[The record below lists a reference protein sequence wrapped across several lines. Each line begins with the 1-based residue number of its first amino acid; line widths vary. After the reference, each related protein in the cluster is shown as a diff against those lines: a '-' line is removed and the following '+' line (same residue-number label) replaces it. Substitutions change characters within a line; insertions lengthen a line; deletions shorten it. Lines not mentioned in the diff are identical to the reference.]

1 MKEADMN
8 TVSYFPKED
17 KWYVAKDVAV
27 ASLIIGYL
35 MFVSWLVLV

>member
-1 MKEADMN
+1 MSCCN
-8 TVSYFPKED
+8 RED

-35 MFVSWLVLV
+35 MFVAWLVLV